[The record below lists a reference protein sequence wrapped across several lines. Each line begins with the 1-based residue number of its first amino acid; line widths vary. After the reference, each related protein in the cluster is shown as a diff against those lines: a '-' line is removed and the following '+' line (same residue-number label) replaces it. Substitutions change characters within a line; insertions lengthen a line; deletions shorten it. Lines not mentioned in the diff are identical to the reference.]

1 MKLHKAL
8 LLFSAALLALCV
20 AGAATILASPQQ
32 NSSPAAPAQTSPQA
46 GSDALPM
53 PASEIIRRF
62 AQNESQFKIERDN
75 YTYSQSVVVEASLAD
90 GSQSGKFELNSDI
103 VFTPAGKRYEKVT
116 YAPQST
122 LRVITMSPQDMKDLE
137 NIQPFVLTTAELPKY
152 NVDYDGKERI
162 DALDTYRFNVA
173 PKKIEKDQR
182 YFQGTIWVDDHDLA
196 IVKSDGK
203 AVPDIIDKNNENR
216 FPRFVT
222 YRENIEANF
231 WFPTYTRADDTL
243 HFSDGDRRIR
253 MTVRYRNYKRF
264 GATVRVGPSTEI
276 KEPLPDSPPAPRTQ
290 SPRP

>member
-1 MKLHKAL
+1 MKLEKAR

-20 AGAATILASPQQ
+20 MGAATMLASPQQ
-32 NSSPAAPAQTSPQA
+32 NSSPAASAQANTD
-46 GSDALPM
+46 GLPM

-62 AQNESQFKIERDN
+62 AQNESQFKIERGN
-75 YTYSQSVVVEASLAD
+75 YTYSQTVLLEASLPD
-90 GSQSGKFELNSDI
+90 GSQSGKYERASDI
-103 VFTPAGKRYEKVT
+103 VFTPEGKRYEKSTFEPV
-116 YAPQST
+116 ST
-122 LRVITMSPQDMKDLE
+122 LRVISLTPQDQQDLE
-137 NIQPFVLTTAELPKY
+137 SIQPFVLTTEELPKY
-152 NVDYDGKERI
+152 NVEYDGKERI

-173 PKKIEKDQR
+173 PKKIEKNQR

-196 IVKSDGK
+196 VVKSDGK

-243 HFSDGDRRIR
+243 HYSSGDIRFR

-264 GATVRVGPSTEI
+264 GATVRVGRSTEI
-276 KEPLPDSPPAPRTQ
+276 KEPPPDSTPTPGTQ
-290 SPRP
+290 PSPRP

>member
-1 MKLHKAL
+1 MKLHKVVP
-8 LLFSAALLALCV
+8 LFAAALLALWF
-20 AGAATILASPQQ
+20 AGTATILASPQQ
-32 NSSPAAPAQTSPQA
+32 SPATVQASDDQA
-46 GSDALPM
+46 GADALPLSS
-53 PASEIIRRF
+53 AEIVRRF
-62 AQNESQFKIERDN
+62 AQNESQFKIERGN
-75 YTYSQSVVVEASLAD
+75 YTYSQSVLVEASLTD
-90 GSQSGKFELNSDI
+90 GSQSGKYELNSDI
-103 VFTPAGKRYEKVT
+103 VFTPEGKRYEKVT

-122 LRVITMSPQDMKDLE
+122 LKVIQLTPQDQKDLE
-137 NIQPFVLTTAELPKY
+137 SIQPFVLTSEELPKY
-152 NVDYDGKERI
+152 EVKYDGKERI

-203 AVPDIIDKNNENR
+203 AVPDIVEKGRENR

-243 HFSDGDRRIR
+243 HFDNGDIRVR

-264 GATVRVGPSTEI
+264 GSTLRIGPSTEI
-276 KEPLPDSPPAPRTQ
+276 KDPPPAPE
-290 SPRP
+290 SPTR